1 MTLRGFWA
9 LMIVIFLSWLI
20 VSHLYPDPSWWSIFH
35 SNRSTHTPLIEHIS
49 LVKVTLVG
57 VFFIGGFYLLRISRK
72 SRK

>member
-1 MTLRGFWA
+1 MRFFWA
-9 LMIVIFLSWLI
+9 LMMVMFLSWLI

-57 VFFIGGFYLLRISRK
+57 MIVAGGLYFLRKLRIN
-72 SRK
+72 